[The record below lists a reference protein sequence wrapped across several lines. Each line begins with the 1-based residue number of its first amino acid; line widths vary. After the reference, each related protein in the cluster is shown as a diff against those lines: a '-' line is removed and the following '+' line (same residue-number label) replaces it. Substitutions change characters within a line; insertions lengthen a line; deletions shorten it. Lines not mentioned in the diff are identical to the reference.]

1 MRTFKLDNVIKKTD
15 NEVKIEKLLSMGF
28 VEVDEK
34 GNVKEPKKTDDSKEL
49 KAQLEESEAKSKEL
63 EAKLKE
69 LEAKAKEQENAGK
82 EEEKPAAKPASGK
95 KAETKGE

>member
-15 NEVKIEKLLSMGF
+15 NEVKIEKLLSVGF

-49 KAQLEESEAKSKEL
+49 KAQLEESEAKNKEL

-69 LEAKAKEQENAGK
+69 LEAKAKEQEKAG
-82 EEEKPAAKPASGK
+82 ASKQAPGK
-95 KAETKGE
+95 KVETKGE

>member
-1 MRTFKLDNVIKKTD
+1 MRTFKLDNVVKKTNND
-15 NEVKIEKLLSMGF
+15 VKIEKLLNLGF
-28 VEVDEK
+28 VEIDEK

-49 KAQLEESEAKSKEL
+49 KAQLEESEAKNKEL

-69 LEAKAKEQENAGK
+69 LEAKAKEQEKAGK
-82 EEEKPAAKPASGK
+82 EEEKPAAKTASGK

>member
-1 MRTFKLDNVIKKTD
+1 MRTFKLDNVVKKTNND
-15 NEVKIEKLLSMGF
+15 VKIDKLLNLGF
-28 VEVDEK
+28 VEIDEK

-49 KAQLEESEAKSKEL
+49 KAQLEESEAKNKEL

-69 LEAKAKEQENAGK
+69 LEAKEQEKVGK
-82 EEEKPAAKPASGK
+82 EEVKPAAKPASGK